1 MNGDNKRPVVCPRN
15 PIWLEKMLDILP
27 VGLRGKLAPFAG
39 CLESRKR
46 SSEESSKVIRPVV
59 RR

>member
-1 MNGDNKRPVVCPRN
+1 MNGNDERPVVCPRN

-27 VGLRGKLAPFAG
+27 PGLRGKLAPFAG

-46 SSEESSKVIRPVV
+46 VSEEGKVVHPVV
-59 RR
+59 KR

>member
-1 MNGDNKRPVVCPRN
+1 MNGNNERPVICPRN
-15 PIWLEKMLDILP
+15 SIWLEKMLAILP

-46 SSEESSKVIRPVV
+46 EKSEVIRPVV
-59 RR
+59 KR